1 MNSARATEVLLDE
14 VLRANKTK
22 VKVALEAGANVDGS
36 HALSCTPIM
45 GATLNNN
52 VDMVSFLLDHGADP
66 ERPSDHYIPSPKP
79 GKILVTPGERALHLA
94 ARRGNIDLVDLLQKR
109 AHADP
114 IAIDTLGRTPLMMAC
129 TAEQN
134 QAAVVRLLLEAGAD
148 PALADDGGFTAL
160 HLAARHDRIDVV
172 DMLCTRA
179 PTTLMTTN
187 TGNDCSPL
195 AMACVHGHESMA
207 SPG

>member
-1 MNSARATEVLLDE
+1 MSSIENDVQLLAA
-14 VLRANKTK
+14 VKNGNTK
-22 VKVALEAGANVDGS
+22 RVAAALGAGADVNGHPERPYV
-36 HALSCTPIM
+36 PIAAAVM
-45 GATLNNN
+45 TGNAF
-52 VDMVSFLLDHGADP
+52 MVEFLLERGADP
-66 ERPSDHYIPSPKP
+66 DRPITKKMPNNF
-79 GKILVTPGERALHLA
+79 VGERALHIA
-94 ARRGNIDLVDLLQKR
+94 VRFGKVDIVRLLLNR
-109 AHADP
+109 SGADP
-114 IAIDTLGRTPLMMAC
+114 NATDHVGGTPLMMAC
-129 TAEQN
+129 SRTPVCVE
-134 QAAVVRLLLEAGAD
+134 VVRLLLGAGAD